1 MAWNGMAR
9 GLLLLVSAVL
19 AQGKGGTITGTL
31 TDPEGRAVIGAM
43 VQVKRIPDGM
53 IYRTESTSGGKF
65 SIAQLTA
72 GKYELSVPDV
82 GFKFNRFV
90 QKDPLT
96 IEQGQTVRS
105 DIRLTWGN
113 LGSLGDDIYLEA
125 HNKAAA
131 KKLTGRAPRMSN
143 GKPDL
148 SGVWLGTTD
157 SDPEKI
163 ETLPWVDAVMKE
175 REENGFKELP
185 SADCLPGEPV
195 PSSPLPYKIVQTPS
209 LIVQLY
215 EYDPHYRQVYL
226 DGRPHPK
233 DLDPTWTGHSIG
245 KWEGDTLVI
254 DTVGFNDKAWLS
266 NLMPHTDKLHVVERY
281 TRPDLAH
288 LNVDI
293 MMDDPGAFKKPWH
306 MHLVWELAPDE
317 DIPETVC
324 TENNHYYRELAGEKK

>member
-1 MAWNGMAR
+1 MAWSGMAS
-9 GLLLLVSAVL
+9 GLLVLVSVVL
-19 AQGKGGTITGTL
+19 GQGKGATITGTL
-31 TDPEGRAVIGAM
+31 TDPDGRTVIGAL
-43 VQVKRIPDGM
+43 VQAKRIPDGT
-53 IYRTESTSGGKF
+53 IYKTESTTRGTF
-65 SIAQLTA
+65 ALTLPP

-90 QKDPLT
+90 QKDVTLQ
-96 IEQGQTVRS
+96 QGQTLRS
-105 DIRLTWGN
+105 DVRLTWGN
-113 LGSLGDDIYLEA
+113 LGALGDDIYLEA

-131 KKLTGRAPRMSN
+131 KKLTGRAPRMPN

-157 SDPEKI
+157 TDPESI
-163 ETLPWVDAVMKE
+163 ETLPWVDAAMKE
-175 REENGFKELP
+175 RVENGFRDLP
-185 SADCLPGEPV
+185 SAECLPGEPV

-215 EYDPHYRQVYL
+215 EYDPHYRQIFL

-254 DTVGFNDKAWLS
+254 DTVGFNDKAWLA
-266 NLMPHTDKLHVVERY
+266 NMMPHTDQLHIIERY
-281 TRPDLAH
+281 SRPDLAH

-293 MMDDPGAFKKPWH
+293 MLEDPGTFKKPWH

-317 DIPETVC
+317 EIPETIC
-324 TENNHYYRELAGEKK
+324 TENNHYRELAGGK